1 MGENALFQCMR
12 KRVHTLVLNTVLV
25 LIYICMKVLIATP
38 LVIVVVVDAVK
49 IIFSFSPS
57 FQEPNNHF
65 KPNVTQFMFG

>member
-1 MGENALFQCMR
+1 MHYPSVRGNVF
-12 KRVHTLVLNTVLV
+12 TLVLNTVLV

>member
-1 MGENALFQCMR
+1 MHYPSVRGNVF
-12 KRVHTLVLNTVLV
+12 TLVLNTVLV

-38 LVIVVVVDAVK
+38 LVLVVVVDAVK